1 MFSPLLGGFVD
12 ILHGPITVASMFFVT
27 VGITART
34 SMPETTVIFV
44 DRVGRHIETVHME
57 LGTRD
62 AILAGI
68 FRMLKMG
75 GLVLLAPG

>member
-1 MFSPLLGGFVD
+1 ME
-12 ILHGPITVASMFFVT
+12 
-27 VGITART
+27 
-34 SMPETTVIFV
+34 ETTMVFI
-44 DRVGRHIETVHME
+44 DGVGTGIETVHME

-62 AILAGI
+62 AILAVI

>member
-1 MFSPLLGGFVD
+1 
-12 ILHGPITVASMFFVT
+12 
-27 VGITART
+27 
-34 SMPETTVIFV
+34 MPETSVIFV

-75 GLVLLAPG
+75 GLVLLALG